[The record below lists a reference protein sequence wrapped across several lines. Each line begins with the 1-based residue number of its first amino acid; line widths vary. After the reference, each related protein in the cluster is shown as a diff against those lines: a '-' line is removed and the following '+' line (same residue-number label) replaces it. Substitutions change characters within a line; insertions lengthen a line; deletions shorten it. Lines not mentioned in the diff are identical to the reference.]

1 MSYPI
6 LDSLRTPE
14 DVKKLSL
21 PDLYQLSEDLRN
33 RVNEVVRETGGHLG
47 PNLGA
52 VEIILACHVVFDLKT
67 DRLVFDVGHQS
78 YPHKLLTGRNPNFH
92 SLRQKDGVSG
102 YPHPEESA
110 YDVYRSGHAST
121 AISTSLGILEGFLS
135 QPNLSDRKVV
145 ALVGDGSLTGG
156 MAFEGL
162 NHAGHLGK
170 NLIVILN
177 DNSMSISP
185 TVGALSKSLNRFRH
199 HNFVKK
205 MEQDVVN
212 FVQRIP
218 RIGKRLFEALRIVG
232 RQSRHLMNPGQIFID
247 LGFEYIGPVEGHKV
261 EEIVEAL
268 RTARKAKGPMLVHVL
283 TEKGLG
289 YKPEGPTG
297 KAIIGP
303 HALSPGQRK
312 KEEAERKKK
321 EEAERKK
328 AETPA
333 PTPYIVSP
341 PLTVV
346 SSLPSY
352 SKAFATA
359 LTRLTK
365 KYPQI
370 RAITAAME
378 EGTALDLFKKEFPDR
393 YYDVGICEQHA
404 TGFSAG
410 LATAGLRPV
419 FAVYSTF
426 FQRAFDQVFHEIV
439 LQGKLPVVF
448 CVDRAGLVGDDG
460 PSHHG
465 VYDISYLRLYPNLY
479 VMAPKDA
486 RELDEMLDFSLQQD
500 YSCAIRYPRET
511 VPAENYFAS
520 HEKIE
525 LGRFETLR
533 EGKDICLIAYGAQV
547 ALAVEAAKILSK
559 EGIEVGLVNGRFA
572 KPILPEPMTAL
583 AKKYKALITLEEGTV
598 VGGFGSAVAEVLFEA
613 NAMPRE
619 FHRLGVPDRLI
630 EHASR
635 ADQLRECGLDTASI
649 AAKVKEIL
657 SRI

>member
-1 MSYPI
+1 MSYAI

-102 YPHPEESA
+102 YPHPEESP

-135 QPNLSDRKVV
+135 QPATHDRKVV

-232 RQSRHLMNPGQIFID
+232 R
-247 LGFEYIGPVEGHKV
+247 
-261 EEIVEAL
+261 
-268 RTARKAKGPMLVHVL
+268 
-283 TEKGLG
+283 
-289 YKPEGPTG
+289 
-297 KAIIGP
+297 
-303 HALSPGQRK
+303 
-312 KEEAERKKK
+312 
-321 EEAERKK
+321 
-328 AETPA
+328 
-333 PTPYIVSP
+333 
-341 PLTVV
+341 
-346 SSLPSY
+346 
-352 SKAFATA
+352 
-359 LTRLTK
+359 
-365 KYPQI
+365 
-370 RAITAAME
+370 
-378 EGTALDLFKKEFPDR
+378 
-393 YYDVGICEQHA
+393 
-404 TGFSAG
+404 
-410 LATAGLRPV
+410 
-419 FAVYSTF
+419 
-426 FQRAFDQVFHEIV
+426 
-439 LQGKLPVVF
+439 
-448 CVDRAGLVGDDG
+448 
-460 PSHHG
+460 
-465 VYDISYLRLYPNLY
+465 
-479 VMAPKDA
+479 
-486 RELDEMLDFSLQQD
+486 
-500 YSCAIRYPRET
+500 
-511 VPAENYFAS
+511 
-520 HEKIE
+520 
-525 LGRFETLR
+525 
-533 EGKDICLIAYGAQV
+533 
-547 ALAVEAAKILSK
+547 
-559 EGIEVGLVNGRFA
+559 
-572 KPILPEPMTAL
+572 
-583 AKKYKALITLEEGTV
+583 
-598 VGGFGSAVAEVLFEA
+598 
-613 NAMPRE
+613 
-619 FHRLGVPDRLI
+619 
-630 EHASR
+630 
-635 ADQLRECGLDTASI
+635 
-649 AAKVKEIL
+649 
-657 SRI
+657 